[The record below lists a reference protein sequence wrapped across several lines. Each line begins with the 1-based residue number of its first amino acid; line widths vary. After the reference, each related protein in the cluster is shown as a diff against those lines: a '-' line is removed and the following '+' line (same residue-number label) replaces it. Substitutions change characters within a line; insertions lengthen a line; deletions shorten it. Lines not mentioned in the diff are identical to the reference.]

1 MTQIFMAFHIA
12 TTPSGDA
19 KCVNVMLLA
28 AGRSTRLGALGLA
41 APKPLV
47 PVCGYPA
54 IRFGLHAAARAGA
67 RRAVVN
73 VFHRGDLVQAV
84 LGDACSSPAAA
95 IDIAYSVE
103 NELLGTGGGLA
114 KARPLFDAGPL
125 LVMNAK
131 VVADLD
137 LPALLRGARA
147 RSGSIGDHVAARRSR
162 AAAVGRDR
170 RATRPAAWSASWTP
184 DRRARPKA
192 R

>member
-1 MTQIFMAFHIA
+1 
-12 TTPSGDA
+12 
-19 KCVNVMLLA
+19 MLLA

-73 VFHRGDLVQAV
+73 VFHRGDMVQAV
-84 LGDACSSPAAA
+84 LGQRVRTGDPASA

-103 NELLGTGGGLA
+103 SELLGTGGGLA

-137 LPALLRGARA
+137 LPALLAAHARERPHARPCCCAMIPSRGAGA
-147 RSGSIGDHVAARRSR
+147 RSAS
-162 AAAVGRDR
+162 
-170 RATRPAAWSASWTP
+170 TRPGAWSASSTP
-184 DRRARPKA
+184 DRRAR
-192 R
+192 RRVR